1 MLIDPSGET
10 TGMAGMLPFFKALPF
25 YDLLFR
31 DLVFSGIALLIVNGI
46 TNLTA
51 AALLFAHKKTG
62 DVLGGVFGAV
72 VIVACITGLDAGG
85 AVLWQQNPWMTAL
98 ICLLKGVLAGLLP
111 GLVAAAFAKGKHPAV
126 GCWIAGLL
134 APIVNT
140 GIFLGGT
147 LLVFRDVLLSWA
159 SANGYGSGLT
169 AYIVFGLLGV
179 NFLIE
184 FALNAVFA
192 PAIVRIVQ
200 AGHTVTHRAE

>member
-1 MLIDPSGET
+1 MANET
-10 TGMAGMLPFFKALPF
+10 AHTRRLA
-25 YDLLFR
+25 
-31 DLVFSGIALLIVNGI
+31 VTALL
-46 TNLTA
+46 
-51 AALLFAHKKTG
+51 AALIVVMQMLSCVIPIQPFNLALVLIPIVVGACLLGPRTG
-62 DVLGGVFGAV
+62 ALLGGVFGV
-72 VIVACITGLDAGG
+72 VVTVACIAGLDKSG
-85 AVLWQQNPWMTAL
+85 AVLWNQNPWMTAL

-159 SANGYGSGLT
+159 LDSGYGSALT
-169 AYIVFGLLGV
+169 AFIVFGLLGV

>member
-1 MLIDPSGET
+1 MANET
-10 TGMAGMLPFFKALPF
+10 ARTRRLAMT
-25 YDLLFR
+25 
-31 DLVFSGIALLIVNGI
+31 ALL
-46 TNLTA
+46 
-51 AALLFAHKKTG
+51 AALVAVMQVLSYVIPVRPFNLALVLIPIVVGACLLGPRTG
-62 DVLGGVFGAV
+62 ALLGGVFGV
-72 VIVACITGLDAGG
+72 VVTIASISGLDAGG

-98 ICLLKGVLAGLLP
+98 ICLLKGVLAGLVP
-111 GLVAAAFAKGKHPAV
+111 GLIAAAFAKGGHPAV

-134 APIVNT
+134 APIINT

-147 LLVFRDVLLSWA
+147 LLVFRDVLTAWA
-159 SANGYGSGLT
+159 SANGYGSALT
-169 AYIVFGLLGV
+169 TYIVFGLLGV

>member
-1 MLIDPSGET
+1 MANET
-10 TGMAGMLPFFKALPF
+10 AHTRRLA
-25 YDLLFR
+25 
-31 DLVFSGIALLIVNGI
+31 VTALL
-46 TNLTA
+46 
-51 AALLFAHKKTG
+51 AALIVVMQMLSCVIPIQPFNLALVLIPIVVGACLLGPRTG
-62 DVLGGVFGAV
+62 ALLGGVFGVV

-98 ICLLKGVLAGLLP
+98 ICLLKGVLAGLLS

-159 SANGYGSGLT
+159 SANGYGSALT
-169 AYIVFGLLGV
+169 TYIVFGLLGV

>member
-1 MLIDPSGET
+1 MTNET
-10 TGMAGMLPFFKALPF
+10 ARTRRLA
-25 YDLLFR
+25 
-31 DLVFSGIALLIVNGI
+31 VTALL
-46 TNLTA
+46 
-51 AALLFAHKKTG
+51 AALIVVMQVLSYVIPIRPFNLALVLIPIVVGACLLGPRTG
-62 DVLGGVFGAV
+62 ALLGGVFGV
-72 VIVACITGLDAGG
+72 VVTIASIAGLDAGG

-159 SANGYGSGLT
+159 SENGYGSALT
-169 AYIVFGLLGV
+169 AFIVFGLLGV

>member
-1 MLIDPSGET
+1 MTNET
-10 TGMAGMLPFFKALPF
+10 ARTRRLA
-25 YDLLFR
+25 
-31 DLVFSGIALLIVNGI
+31 VTALL
-46 TNLTA
+46 
-51 AALLFAHKKTG
+51 AALIVVMQVLSYVIPIRPFNLALVLIPIVVGACLLGPRTG
-62 DVLGGVFGAV
+62 ALLGGVFGV
-72 VIVACITGLDAGG
+72 VVTIASI
-85 AVLWQQNPWMTAL
+85 AL

-159 SANGYGSGLT
+159 LDSGYGSALT
-169 AYIVFGLLGV
+169 AFIVFGLLGV